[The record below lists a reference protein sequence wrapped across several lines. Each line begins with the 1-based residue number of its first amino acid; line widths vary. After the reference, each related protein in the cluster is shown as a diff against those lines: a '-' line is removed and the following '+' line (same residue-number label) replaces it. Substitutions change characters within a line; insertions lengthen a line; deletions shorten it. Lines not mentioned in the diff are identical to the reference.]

1 MRMPPRSPRRLRG
14 EHNRGMLSVR
24 VSVTRSLSEEVREVL
39 SQDPTVCGLAVV
51 PGAAL
56 GGRGDLMLFEMTR
69 ENANNIMRSLRHLG
83 VPEEGGIVVSEP
95 LAVVSEA
102 ADRAEKV
109 APGHPADGV
118 LWAQLA
124 GRAEEDARP
133 SVSFF
138 VFLLLATLI
147 AGVGRLLDQPI
158 LIIGAMVVGPEFAPL
173 AAISYAVVRRRRGI
187 AAPALSILLGGFTV
201 CAAIAW
207 GVWALLYA
215 FGVIT
220 FEQATTGT
228 ATEFIVA
235 PDTWSFVIA
244 ILAGIAGVL
253 SLTTAKSSA
262 LVGVFISITTV
273 PAVGTIGLTLA
284 VGAWDEA
291 RGSAVQLLVNLVG
304 LLIAGVATLYVQ
316 LFSSRWQGLRAARL
330 RTRPRQRSAARVRML
345 RIEEG
350 TRPTRGD
357 GAPR

>member
-1 MRMPPRSPRRLRG
+1 
-14 EHNRGMLSVR
+14 MLSVR
-24 VSVTRSLSEEVREVL
+24 VTVPQALSDQAQEIL
-39 SQDPTVCGLAVV
+39 CGDPTVCGLAVL
-51 PGAAL
+51 PGAAMD
-56 GGRGDLMLFEMTR
+56 GDGDVLLFEMTR

-83 VPEEGGIVVSEP
+83 IPAEGGIVVSEP
-95 LAVVSEA
+95 LVVVSDA
-102 ADRAEKV
+102 ADRAETL

-124 GRAEEDARP
+124 GKAEEDSHP

-173 AAISYAVVRRRRGI
+173 AAISYAIVRRRRGI
-187 AAPALSILLGGFTV
+187 VAPALGTLLGGFAA

-207 GVWALLYA
+207 AVWAILYA
-215 FGVIT
+215 LGVIT
-220 FEQATTGT
+220 YEQATTGP

-235 PDTWSFVIA
+235 PDAWSFVIA

-291 RGSAVQLLVNLVG
+291 RGSAVQLIVNLAG
-304 LLIAGVATLYVQ
+304 LLIAGIATLYVQ
-316 LFSSRWQGLRAARL
+316 LVAGRRRGRRAARL
-330 RTRPRQRSAARVRML
+330 RRTRRRRSTTRLRML
-345 RIEEG
+345 SIEDG
-350 TRPTRGD
+350 
-357 GAPR
+357 GAPRPPRRD

>member
-1 MRMPPRSPRRLRG
+1 
-14 EHNRGMLSVR
+14 MLSVR
-24 VSVTRSLSEEVREVL
+24 VSVARPLSAQVRESL
-39 SQDPTVCGLAVV
+39 AQDPTVCGLIVV

-56 GGRGDLMLFEMTR
+56 DGHGDVILFEMTR

-95 LAVVSEA
+95 LVVVSDA

-124 GRAEEDARP
+124 SHAEEDARP

-147 AGVGRLLDQPI
+147 AGVGRILDQPI

-173 AAISYAVVRRRRGI
+173 AAISYALVRRRRGI
-187 AAPALSILLGGFTV
+187 VAPALGTLLGGFAA

-207 GVWALLYA
+207 AVWALLYGL
-215 FGVIT
+215 GVIT
-220 FEQATTGT
+220 FAQATTGT

-235 PDTWSFVIA
+235 PDAWSFVIA

-291 RGSAVQLLVNLVG
+291 RGSAIQLLVNLCG

-316 LFSSRWQGLRAARL
+316 LLTGRWRGLRAARL
-330 RTRPRQRSAARVRML
+330 RRRPRQRSSARVRML
-345 RIEEG
+345 SIEEDA
-350 TRPTRGD
+350 RQPRRARDARRD
-357 GAPR
+357 G